1 MKKEY
6 VHPQYLPIDMT
17 LEDILTTSTAVDK
30 RDEDELPV
38 VKFPRGIR
46 YQNGT
51 RAAGAGP
58 SRK

>member
-38 VKFPRGIR
+38 VKFPRGVR
-46 YQNGT
+46 
-51 RAAGAGP
+51 
-58 SRK
+58 